1 MEMIDGNVLAGWLS
15 RLVQIPSVSPAQAG
29 PRAGTPGE
37 GQLAAGVARWFR
49 EFGGEV
55 HTEEVLPGRPNVYG
69 IWRGRSDRW
78 AAVDVHMD
86 TAGVEQMAGEPFSGS
101 IGEGRVHGRG
111 AVDTKATL
119 AVTLA
124 LLETMHRTGRTPQPN
139 LIIATT
145 VDEEVLAR
153 GATAFAGWV
162 REQGISLDQLLVAE
176 PTGCVPAHGHK
187 GVLRLE
193 FRVKGKSTHTS
204 QPHLGQNAVVAAAHL
219 VLALDEEHQRLQTT
233 PPTTSLGP
241 PTLTVSIIHG
251 GTGLNVVPDACQV
264 CVDWRVVADEE
275 PAEVSAFLSDLARR
289 SCPLPV
295 AVEVLLEKDA
305 FLQSPDT
312 PWMQQLAKWSGRTP
326 IIVPFG
332 TNAWAYRGL
341 ADECAV
347 LGPGSI
353 DQAHGAEEW
362 VDIEQLEKLASLYA
376 HWWEI

>member
-1 MEMIDGNVLAGWLS
+1 MIDGNVLAGWLS

-29 PRAGTPGE
+29 PRSGTPGE
-37 GQLAAGVARWFR
+37 GQLAAAVAGWFR

-55 HTEEVLPGRPNVYG
+55 HTDEVLPGRPNVYG

-86 TAGVEQMAGEPFSGS
+86 TAGVEQMVGEPFSGS

-124 LLETMHRTGRTPQPN
+124 LLETMHRTGGTPQPN
-139 LIIATT
+139 LLIATT

-153 GATAFAGWV
+153 GAPAFAAWV

-176 PTGCVPAHGHK
+176 PTGCVPVYGHK
-187 GVLRLE
+187 GVSRLE
-193 FRVKGKSTHTS
+193 FRVKGESAHTS
-204 QPHLGQNAVVAAAHL
+204 QPHLGQNAIVAAAHL
-219 VLALDEEHQRLQTT
+219 VLALDEEHQRLQTA

-241 PTLTVSIIHG
+241 ATLAVSIIHG

-295 AVEVLLEKDA
+295 SAEVLLEMDA

-312 PWMQQLAKWSGRTP
+312 PWMRQLAEWSGQAPT
-326 IIVPFG
+326 IVPFG
-332 TNAWAYRGL
+332 TNAWAYGGL

-362 VDIEQLEKLASLYA
+362 VDIEQLEKLANIYTR
-376 HWWEI
+376 WWEI